1 MVQFANFTRDEYAI
15 VVQIVDRAVAL
26 GIYDDAVDADMD
38 ISAVHA
44 TCPLRLADLLAADD
58 FNFGH
63 DMRGILRHL
72 NRQTG
77 GLENFFLPRFAQP
90 NK

>member
-44 TCPLRLADLLAADD
+44 TCPPAACRSA
-58 FNFGH
+58 
-63 DMRGILRHL
+63 RG
-72 NRQTG
+72 
-77 GLENFFLPRFAQP
+77 
-90 NK
+90 